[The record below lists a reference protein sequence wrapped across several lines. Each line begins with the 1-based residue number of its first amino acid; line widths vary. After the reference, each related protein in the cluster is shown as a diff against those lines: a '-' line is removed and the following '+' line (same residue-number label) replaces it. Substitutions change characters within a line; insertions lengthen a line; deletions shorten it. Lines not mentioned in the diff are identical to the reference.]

1 MKTFI
6 WCAGTFLILL
16 CGGLIVTYIGEI
28 IQGTTK
34 HGVASQLGLITFLAG
49 LVFVGLKLIQSQ
61 LKERRALKEI
71 NEEQLLLSRAK
82 NKGGSLTVSE
92 AALECK
98 LGISDTKKAFERL
111 ALTGVCR
118 VDVNESGELFYWFPS
133 FEKGGQHGA
142 GDASALECPPSS
154 GGLLSDD
161 ATISLPHEEKKL
173 S

>member
-1 MKTFI
+1 MNKSSGVSSAVKAFI
-6 WCAGTFLILL
+6 WCGGTFLIIL

-61 LKERRALKEI
+61 LRERNALRQI
-71 NEEQLLLSRAK
+71 NEEQLILSRAK
-82 NKGGSLTVSE
+82 TKGGSLTVSD

-118 VDVNESGELFYWFPS
+118 VDVNDAGELFYWFPT
-133 FEKGGQHGA
+133 FEKSKQVQ
-142 GDASALECPPSS
+142 S
-154 GGLLSDD
+154 GGLLSED
-161 ATISLPHEEKKL
+161 ATITLPQSEKNP

>member
-1 MKTFI
+1 MGRRPVKTFI
-6 WCAGTFLILL
+6 WCLGTVLILF

-28 IQGTTK
+28 IQGTTR

-49 LVFVGLKLIQSQ
+49 LLFVGLKLIQSQ
-61 LKERRALKEI
+61 LRERRALREI

-82 NKGGSLTVSE
+82 TQGGSLSISE

-118 VDVNESGELFYWFPS
+118 VDVNDAGELYYWFPS
-133 FEKGGQHGA
+133 FEKSPETG
-142 GDASALECPPSS
+142 

-161 ATISLPHEEKKL
+161 ATISLPHKEKKL
-173 S
+173 L